1 MKLDRGTGKRMLEA
15 ALPTLDALQEP
26 IAVRLEAVQNDLAAM
41 VEADFGAV
49 NEVSDYLL
57 SARGKLLRPTLV
69 LLCNAVGG
77 RLAPEAVRLAAVV
90 ELMHVATLVHDD
102 AVDHSPERRGM
113 PTVNSRWS
121 HQVAVIMGDYLYSR
135 ALVEVTK
142 LGRVEAVRLLADAS
156 NRMSIGEMRQLAAHD
171 ALGATEDDYYLL
183 CDSKTASLI
192 SAACELGALYGQ
204 PAYRRQLAA
213 YGRDLG
219 MAFQITDD
227 LLDYTQTADV
237 TGKPSGLDLREH
249 KVTLPLI
256 SALPKLDPRARAAVE
271 DVFSDPHPSE
281 DKIDHVVRLVR
292 EAGGL
297 AYAELRARDFADAAK
312 GRLSALPDDP
322 AVRILDKAV
331 DFVVGRRK

>member
-1 MKLDRGTGKRMLEA
+1 MLDA
-15 ALPTLDALQEP
+15 AIPTLDGLQEP
-26 IAVRLEAVQNDLAAM
+26 IASRLADVQGELAAM
-41 VEADFGAV
+41 VEADFGPV

-77 RLAPEAVRLAAVV
+77 RPAPEAVRLAAVV

-135 ALVEVTK
+135 ALVEITG
-142 LGRVEAVRLLADAS
+142 LGRIEAVHLLADAS
-156 NRMSIGEMRQLAAHD
+156 NRMSIGEMLQLAAHD
-171 ALGATEDDYYLL
+171 ALGASETEYYLL
-183 CDSKTASLI
+183 CDRKTASLI
-192 SAACELGALYGQ
+192 SAACELGAMYGV
-204 PAYRRQLAA
+204 PEYRETLAA

-219 MAFQITDD
+219 MTFQITDD

-256 SALPKLDPRARAAVE
+256 AALPTLDAAGRSVIE
-271 DVFSDPHPSE
+271 DVFADPHPSE
-281 DKIDHVVRLVR
+281 DKIDQVVRLVR
-292 EAGGL
+292 DAGGL
-297 AYAELRARDFADAAK
+297 EFARRKARDYADAAK
-312 GRLSALPDDP
+312 GRLAALPDEP
-322 AVRILDKAV
+322 AVRILDHAV
-331 DFVVGRRK
+331 DFVVGRSK